1 MLKLDFIK
9 EHRDLYTASAVE
21 PSLVQ
26 VPALN
31 FLMVLG
37 QGDPN
42 TSLRYQEAVE
52 ALFSLSYTLKFMIKK
67 GPLQIDYKVMP
78 LEGLWWIE
86 GEKTLPLTQRDNWRW
101 IAMIMQPTL
110 VTPELLAEAK
120 KQVAQKRTFSLL
132 ADISLGQYEEGL
144 SAQILHKGPYS
155 EEGGTIEKLHRFLRE
170 KGYEPA
176 GKHHEIYLN
185 DPRKTQP
192 PNLKTIIRLPVKKA
206 AQDA

>member
-1 MLKLDFIK
+1 MIKLDFIK
-9 EHRDLYTASAVE
+9 EHRDLYSASALR

-37 QGDPN
+37 QGHPD
-42 TSLRYQEAVE
+42 TSPRYKEAIE
-52 ALFSLSYTLKFMIKK
+52 ALYSLSYTLKFMIKN

-86 GEKTLPLTQRDNWRW
+86 GEKEFSLEKKEDWHW

-110 VTPELLAEAK
+110 VTPELLEEAK
-120 KQVAQKRTFSLL
+120 AEVAKKRTFTLL
-132 ADISLGQYEEGL
+132 DDIGLAQYEEGL
-144 SAQILHKGPYS
+144 SAQILHKGPYK
-155 EEGGTIEKLHRFLRE
+155 EEAATIAKLNQFIAE
-170 KGYEPA
+170 QAYEPA

-185 DPRKTQP
+185 DPRRTQP
-192 PNLKTIIRLPVKKA
+192 QNLKTIIRLPVKKHNE
-206 AQDA
+206 